1 MSPGNALTPTFTAVK
16 PSTDVEVQPTLD
28 SSSTDDTKIPGAPV
42 EKVNP
47 LGHEVTLLSA
57 VMLNL
62 GQLLGSGIFSV
73 PGVVLNSVGSIGLS
87 LSFWAISPIFAF
99 VALLSYAELASF
111 FPGRSGAEVVFLEQ
125 AYPRPRFLVPTTF
138 AMIAVLLSATNSVV
152 FAQYTLT
159 LFDLPVTDY
168 NQTVVALGVATFSVG
183 VVAASTKWS
192 LRAVNVLGFF
202 KVLSLVFVA
211 VTGVAVLAG
220 FTRVS
225 DPFANFQNVWQ
236 GSSTNPNALATAL
249 VKTNFA
255 YTGWSNAFNVLG
267 EVKGKS
273 PARTARNAGLISIG
287 IVTVLFLTVNVAYI
301 AAVPLDE
308 LKGSGQLVG
317 GLFFEHVFGG
327 HWASKILP
335 VLVAFSCVGNIVS
348 EFFSI
353 YPVLLFSR
361 LVFLKQIAVTVGKAR
376 VLREVARQGLLPYAT
391 FFASIRPF
399 GTPLGPVALKYALTV
414 LVISVLPARD
424 AFNFTVDLASYP
436 ALVFQAATAIGL
448 WRLRTRRARDGLPK
462 SPLQVWNI
470 AVVLWL
476 LNCVFL
482 LVMPWVPPEDGHADV
497 SFWYATYLVVSIGLL
512 LLCALYYY
520 VWIILMPKIG
530 GYYIVEEVVELGGGA
545 LTSRLARK
553 YKARSPE
560 ERPLLASPDSE

>member
-1 MSPGNALTPTFTAVK
+1 
-16 PSTDVEVQPTLD
+16 
-28 SSSTDDTKIPGAPV
+28 
-42 EKVNP
+42 
-47 LGHEVTLLSA
+47 
-57 VMLNL
+57 MLNL

-73 PGVVLNSVGSIGLS
+73 PGAVLNSVGSIGLS
-87 LSFWAISPIFAF
+87 LSFWAISSMFAL
-99 VALLSYAELASF
+99 VALLSYTELASF
-111 FPGRSGAEVVFLEQ
+111 FPRRSGAEVVFLEQ
-125 AYPRPRFLVPTTF
+125 AYPRPRFFVPTTF
-138 AMIAVLLSATNSVV
+138 AMIAVLLSFSATNSVV

-168 NQTVVALGVATFSVG
+168 SQTVVALGVATFSVG

-192 LRAVNVLGFF
+192 LRAVNVLGIF
-202 KVLSLVFVA
+202 KVFSLVFVA

-225 DPFANFQNVWQ
+225 DPFANFHNVWQ

-273 PARTARNAGLISIG
+273 PARTARSAGLISIG

-335 VLVAFSCVGNIVS
+335 VLVAFSCVGNI
-348 EFFSI
+348 
-353 YPVLLFSR
+353 
-361 LVFLKQIAVTVGKAR
+361 TVGKAR
-376 VLREVARQGLLPYAT
+376 VLREVACQGLLPYAT
-391 FFASIRPF
+391 FFASTRPF

-448 WRLRTRRARDGLPK
+448 WRLRTRRAREGLPK
-462 SPLQVWNI
+462 SPFQVWNI
-470 AVVLWL
+470 VVVLWL

-497 SFWYATYLVVSIGLL
+497 SFWYATYLVVSIDLL

-520 VWIILMPKIG
+520 VWIILLPKIG

-553 YKARSPE
+553 YRARSPE
-560 ERPLLASPDSE
+560 ERPLLASPASE

>member
-1 MSPGNALTPTFTAVK
+1 MSSGDAPLLKAA
-16 PSTDVEVQPTLD
+16 DVEVPLD
-28 SSSTDDTKIPGAPV
+28 LDSSTDDITTTGAPV

-87 LSFWAISPIFAF
+87 LSFWTIAPML
-99 VALLSYAELASF
+99 ALVTLFSFTELASF

-125 AYPRPRFLVPTTF
+125 AYPRPRFLVPTAF
-138 AMIAVLLSATNSVV
+138 AMIAVLLSFSATNAVV
-152 FAQYTLT
+152 FAQYTLS
-159 LFDLPVTDY
+159 LFDLPITDY
-168 NQTVVALGVATFSVG
+168 SQTVVALGVATFSVG

-192 LRAVNVLGFF
+192 LRAVNVLGIF

-225 DPFANFQNVWQ
+225 DPFANFHNVWQ
-236 GSSTNPNALATAL
+236 GSSTNPNSLATAL

-267 EVKGKS
+267 EVKGTS
-273 PARTARNAGLISIG
+273 PVRTVRNAGFISIV

-301 AAVPLDE
+301 SAVPLDE
-308 LKGSGQLVG
+308 IKGSGQLVG

-335 VLVAFSCVGNIVS
+335 VLVAFSCVGNI
-348 EFFSI
+348 
-353 YPVLLFSR
+353 
-361 LVFLKQIAVTVGKAR
+361 TVGQAR

-391 FFASIRPF
+391 FFASTRPF

-414 LVISVLPARD
+414 LVISALPARD
-424 AFNFTVDLASYP
+424 AFNFLLDLASYP
-436 ALVFQAATAIGL
+436 NLFFEAVTAIGL
-448 WRLRTRRARDGLPK
+448 WRLRARRAREGLPK
-462 SPLQVWNI
+462 SPFQVWNTV
-470 AVVLWL
+470 VVLWL
-476 LNCVFL
+476 LKCVFL

-497 SFWYATYLVVSIGLL
+497 SFWYATYLVVGIGLL

-520 VWIILMPKIG
+520 IWIILLPKIG
-530 GYYIVEEVVELGGGA
+530 GYDIVEEVVELGSGA
-545 LTSRLARK
+545 LTSRLDRSNARPNCAVWGVGNTNRMIPGK
-553 YKARSPE
+553 I
-560 ERPLLASPDSE
+560 